1 MEYQAL
7 KILTASTVE
16 PVSAAEV
23 RAQLRLDDIEQDAMI
38 GSLIMAARQGIE
50 GILGRTFTTTTYQLF
65 YNKFP
70 VEIELPMPP
79 YQTPVTHIKY
89 IDIDGEQQTLSS
101 ALYQT
106 DLISEPG
113 RIIPAYSKTWPST
126 RNDLNAVE
134 IQYIAGYGDNSVDIP
149 QPIRQLVTG
158 IAVDLYEHPEMNIE
172 LRISDN
178 PTYKFLASRYKIS
191 VVY

>member
-1 MEYQAL
+1 MDYQAL
-7 KILTASTVE
+7 KILTAATVE
-16 PVSAAEV
+16 PVTVAEV
-23 RAQLRLDDIEQDAMI
+23 KIQLRETGTSFDTMI
-38 GSLIMAARQGIE
+38 GTFITAARESIE
-50 GILGRTFTTTTYQLF
+50 GILGRTFTHTTYQLF
-65 YNKFP
+65 YNEFP
-70 VEIELPMPP
+70 KVIELPMPP
-79 YQTPVTHIKY
+79 YKSPVTHIKY
-89 IDIDGEQQTLSS
+89 IDTDGAQQTLSS

-106 DLISEPG
+106 DLVSEPG

-134 IQYIAGYGDNSVDIP
+134 IQYIAGYGAAATDIP

-158 IAVDLYEHPEMNIE
+158 IAVDLFEHPELNIE